1 MRRLSIRTAVVL
13 GTLIAT
19 PLVAQQ
25 TPPTPPPPVVS
36 QQATPPPTPPPQTPP
51 PPGRQPTVIVEPGQP
66 PRAPGLP
73 AVSANVKLDLM
84 IVDTYTGA
92 PTKKTVSMLILN
104 GSNGMIRT
112 SNILSGE
119 RVGLNVD
126 AAVMIH
132 QGGLI
137 TVRLTFEYTPAQALS
152 RQSEAAEKQGLS
164 QPTSRPA
171 EIHESL
177 TVLLQDGKPLLVS
190 QSADPATDRKVTVEV
205 TAAILK

>member
-25 TPPTPPPPVVS
+25 TQPTPQPPVVS
-36 QQATPPPTPPPQTPP
+36 QQTTP
-51 PPGRQPTVIVEPGQP
+51 QPSRPAAVSVEPSLP

-104 GSNGMIRT
+104 GSNGMVRT
-112 SNILSGE
+112 SNILAGSK
-119 RVGLNVD
+119 VGLNVD

-137 TVRLTFEYTPAQALS
+137 TVRLTFEYTPAQTLNA
-152 RQSEAAEKQGLS
+152 QSEAAEKQGLA